1 MLARPHAE
9 RRVTLATRTVRIKIG
24 TLGNI
29 ADVLTGY
36 GTIERIEPDG
46 SLLYKL
52 ENEGSEFQLG
62 RLLGEIEIEIL
73 AYDTN
78 VEVTEV

>member
-1 MLARPHAE
+1 M
-9 RRVTLATRTVRIKIG
+9 RIKIG
-24 TLGNI
+24 TLGNV

-46 SLLYKL
+46 SLLYTL

-78 VEVTEV
+78 VEVTEVCSTSSATTTQSEDAP

>member
-1 MLARPHAE
+1 MPDRRRK

-29 ADVLTGY
+29 ADVLTGH

-46 SLLYKL
+46 SLLYTL

>member
-1 MLARPHAE
+1 LAS
-9 RRVTLATRTVRIKIG
+9 RTVRIKIG

-29 ADVLTGY
+29 ADVLGGY
-36 GTIERIEPDG
+36 GTIDRIEPDG
-46 SLLYKL
+46 SLLYTL

>member
-1 MLARPHAE
+1 M
-9 RRVTLATRTVRIKIG
+9 ATRTVRIKIG
-24 TLGNI
+24 TLGNV

-46 SLLYKL
+46 SLLYTL

-78 VEVTEV
+78 VEVTEVLCSTSPATM